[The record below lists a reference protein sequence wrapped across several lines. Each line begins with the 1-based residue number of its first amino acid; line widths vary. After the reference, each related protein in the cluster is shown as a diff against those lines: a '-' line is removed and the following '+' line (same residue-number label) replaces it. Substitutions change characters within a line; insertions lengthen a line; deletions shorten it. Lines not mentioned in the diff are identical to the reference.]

1 MQTPH
6 GPMMIFVI
14 VALATLSACGQRQQA
29 PLPRAQEV
37 AVITL
42 QHQGLELTTEL
53 PGRTSPYLVSEFRP
67 QANGIIQKRLF
78 AEGTDIKAAQ
88 VSHLGIVVGTHSNSS
103 AFFDEYQCRSD
114 CAFRHNIKRDFAGHV
129 MLPFDSRSRIGY
141 EKCLEDCQQ
150 KSFNSEEES
159 E

>member
-1 MQTPH
+1 MRKSQPS
-6 GPMMIFVI
+6 IVICFI
-14 VALATLSACGQRQQA
+14 VALVLLSACGQRQQA
-29 PLPRAQEV
+29 PLPRAREV

-42 QHQGLELTTEL
+42 QPQGLELTTEL
-53 PGRTSPYLVSEFRP
+53 PGRTSAYLVSEFRP
-67 QANGIIQKRLF
+67 QVNGIIQKRLL
-78 AEGTDIKAAQ
+78 AEGTDVKAAQ
-88 VSHLGIVVGTHSNSS
+88 VLHLGIVVGTHSNSS
-103 AFFDEYQCRSD
+103 AFFNEYQCRSD

-159 E
+159 V